1 MGEAVTEGVCRSIHS
16 CFGKEYAIYT
26 EKAEQGFKRPSFF
39 VQKEGGSLELFRGK
53 RYYMKNALLVT
64 YYPPYKC
71 RKEEMT
77 GVGERLAACL
87 GLIEAEGDKIRGGAV
102 TLETEAECL
111 KCRVSYDFFVI
122 IESVEEAAELMQE
135 YKLNFKE

>member
-1 MGEAVTEGVCRSIHS
+1 MGEAVIEGVCQSIHN

-39 VQKEGGSLELFRGK
+39 VQKEGGSLELFRGS

-64 YYPPYKC
+64 YYPHYKC

-77 GVGERLAACL
+77 GVGEQLAACL
-87 GLIEAEGDKIRGGAV
+87 GLIEVKGDKLRGGTV
-102 TLETEAECL
+102 TLEAEADCL
-111 KCRVSYDFFVI
+111 RCRVNYDFFVI
-122 IESVEEAAELMQE
+122 IEGAEEAAELMQE